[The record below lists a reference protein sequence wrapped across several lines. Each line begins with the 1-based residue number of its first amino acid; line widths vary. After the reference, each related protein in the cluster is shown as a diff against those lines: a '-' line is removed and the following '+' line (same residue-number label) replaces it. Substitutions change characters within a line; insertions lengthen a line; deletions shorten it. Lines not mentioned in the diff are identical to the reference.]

1 MFIRFTRAAGCVL
14 LSAML
19 IMNVGCGSIAHE
31 IDREVFG
38 DSAVNDFIDRK
49 GEDLDKIKELVC
61 DPGEDACL
69 SSSRYDKLGKLKNL
83 ETVTFV
89 GIGNE
94 EDAERFFGELT
105 KLDDLKTVII
115 KDSRIGS
122 VSKLVDIGGLE
133 ELHIILRP
141 FTLDS
146 YKIGDLDKLAGLKN
160 LRVLDLQ
167 NVFKNGFPDLRSLDG
182 LEDLTISAYE
192 IKELPYDLID
202 WSGLR
207 SLSIC
212 ATGISSIDDRITGDL
227 TDLKKLDISYSN
239 IEDVSFVLELPK
251 LEEFSY
257 RKHSAND
264 VDMKI
269 LEDHSNFVESWLVD

>member
-1 MFIRFTRAAGCVL
+1 M
-14 LSAML
+14 
-19 IMNVGCGSIAHE
+19 
-31 IDREVFG
+31 
-38 DSAVNDFIDRK
+38 
-49 GEDLDKIKELVC
+49 
-61 DPGEDACL
+61 
-69 SSSRYDKLGKLKNL
+69 
-83 ETVTFV
+83 
-89 GIGNE
+89 
-94 EDAERFFGELT
+94 
-105 KLDDLKTVII
+105 
-115 KDSRIGS
+115 
-122 VSKLVDIGGLE
+122 
-133 ELHIILRP
+133 RP

-257 RKHSAND
+257 RKHIAND